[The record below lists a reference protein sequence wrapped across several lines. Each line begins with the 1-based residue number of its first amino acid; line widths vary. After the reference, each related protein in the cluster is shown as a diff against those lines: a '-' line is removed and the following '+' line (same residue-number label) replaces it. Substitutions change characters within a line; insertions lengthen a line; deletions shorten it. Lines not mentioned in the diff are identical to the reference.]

1 MQSVDE
7 HLRRMHE
14 YYRRAVDGHVYIRE
28 ALEAL
33 LETVGQ
39 RIARIAPQP
48 RLLEL
53 GSHAGFVTE
62 SLLKRWPDLQIVVSD
77 ENQELIDMARLRLT
91 ERNVRFESG
100 PLDALTGQ
108 FDLVVSV
115 ARHHH
120 LPHGYLRAVHR
131 VMKPES
137 VYVLADE
144 LCPEYCGDA
153 ERERIA
159 RAEVLHVVGGYVFTS
174 RADWQAFEQ
183 EGVVPAY
190 ALELEDM
197 RRRAL
202 WRWYRYVVDH
212 AVERGYFDIAAGEL
226 QSARDDLVTGSE
238 AEHKF
243 SPAIVEREFEL
254 AGLRRLSKR
263 LIGPPDDASRQSMF
277 VYEFGRA

>member
-1 MQSVDE
+1 MESVDE
-7 HLRRMHE
+7 NLRRVHE

-39 RIARIAPQP
+39 RISRLAPQP

-77 ENQELIDMARLRLT
+77 ENQELIDLARLRLR
-91 ERNVRFESG
+91 EQNVRFECG
-100 PLDALTGQ
+100 PLEALTGK

-120 LPHGYLRAVHR
+120 LPHGYLGAVHR
-131 VMKPES
+131 VMKAES

-153 ERERIA
+153 ELERIA
-159 RAEVLHVVGGYVFTS
+159 RAESLHVAGGYVFTS
-174 RADWQAFEQ
+174 HADWRAFEQ
-183 EGVVPAY
+183 GGVVPPY

-202 WRWYRYVVDH
+202 WRWYRYVVDR

-254 AGLRRLSKR
+254 ACLRRLSKR
-263 LIGPPDDASRQSMF
+263 LIGPLDDATRQSMF